1 MHVNG
6 LIGNWLA
13 IFGVISLI
21 YFGWRITIAF
31 QKRRSAR
38 APDEAATA
46 PLPAPRTA
54 ASTATPVGTLAD
66 DIVAIAAAAYAVI
79 GEHRIVHIEP
89 ASQDQAWALEGRWLQ
104 QTSHR
109 PR

>member
-6 LIGNWLA
+6 LVGNWLA

-38 APDEAATA
+38 APDEPATTS
-46 PLPAPRTA
+46 LPAPTAA
-54 ASTATPVGTLAD
+54 ASTATPAATLAD
-66 DIVAIAAAAYAVI
+66 DIVVIAAAAYAMI
-79 GEHRIVHIEP
+79 GEHRIVHIEA
-89 ASQDQAWALEGRWLQ
+89 ASQNQAWAAEGRWLQ